1 MDFDRVRTHDPA
13 VVDDEER
20 EAAVVVP
27 VVNRPDGE
35 AILFTKR
42 AEHLPDHP
50 GQMSFPGGG
59 REPEDDDLLRTALRE
74 ADEEIGLDP
83 QAVNVIGRL
92 DDIRTITHYSVRPFV
107 ARIPDREY
115 LPSDE
120 EVAEVATLPAAA
132 LIDPDNYESEQR
144 DHPHYGEIRLHFF
157 YVDGYTVW
165 GATARMLAQF
175 LELATDWE
183 IPAEPDRY
191 TGPDDELPESV
202 RDEVQ

>member
-1 MDFDRVRTHDPA
+1 VAAHEPVT
-13 VVDDEER
+13 VEDEPR

-27 VVNRPDGE
+27 VVSCADGE

-42 AEHLPDHP
+42 ADHLPDHP

-59 REPEDDDLLRTALRE
+59 YEPEDDDLLQTALRE
-74 ADEEIGLDP
+74 ANEEIGLDP
-83 QAVNVIGRL
+83 MAVNVVGRL
-92 DDIRTITHYSVRPFV
+92 DDIRTITRYSVRPFV

-115 LPSDE
+115 RPSDD
-120 EVAEVATLPAAA
+120 EVAEVVTLPVSE
-132 LIDPDNYESEQR
+132 LTDLENYESEQR

-165 GATARMLAQF
+165 GATARMLVQL

-183 IPAEPDRY
+183 MPREPDRY
-191 TGPDDELPESV
+191 AGPDDDLPPSV